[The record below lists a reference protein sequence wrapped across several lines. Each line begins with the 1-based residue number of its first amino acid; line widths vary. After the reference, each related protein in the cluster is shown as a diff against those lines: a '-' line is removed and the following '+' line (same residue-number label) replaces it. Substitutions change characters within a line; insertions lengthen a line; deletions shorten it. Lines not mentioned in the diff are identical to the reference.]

1 MRRFRAVE
9 IRLRAVDFLP
19 CALHHCFVLMQ
30 FVLEFGHLEDG
41 EKLTGP
47 HAIADVHVDGLQ
59 VACNL
64 RVHVDF
70 LERPEL
76 GSGQSDW
83 VGREGLRVARLVRG
97 RSGARV
103 RESLDRICDLRGRG
117 GDVVHPGPAIH
128 EELSAEGLRAGLA
141 SP

>member
-70 LERPEL
+70 LERPEFCRDRQDL
-76 GSGQSDW
+76 GDVPRQDSRDGH
-83 VGREGLRVARLVRG
+83 GRQVARPAH
-97 RSGARV
+97 RSR
-103 RESLDRICDLRGRG
+103 
-117 GDVVHPGPAIH
+117 
-128 EELSAEGLRAGLA
+128 LRASRRGERANDHESDCAWNRIRHPRLLTR
-141 SP
+141 